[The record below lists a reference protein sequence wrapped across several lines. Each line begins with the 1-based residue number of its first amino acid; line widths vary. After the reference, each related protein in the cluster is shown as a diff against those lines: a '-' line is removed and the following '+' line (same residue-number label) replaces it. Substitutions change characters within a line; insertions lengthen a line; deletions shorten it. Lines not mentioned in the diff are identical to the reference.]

1 MKKTDIA
8 MIIFIASIA
17 VMAAFAIAN
26 NVPFLQVSK
35 KGESVP
41 TIEVISSKVA
51 DPDPKVFNSD
61 AINPTV
67 ETFIGK

>member
-1 MKKTDIA
+1 MKKTDVA

-17 VMAAFAIAN
+17 VMAAFAIAS
-26 NVPFLQVSK
+26 NVSFLRLSE

-41 TIEVISSKVA
+41 TIEVVSSTIEK
-51 DPDPKVFNSD
+51 PDPKVFNSN
-61 AINPTV
+61 AVNPTV

>member
-17 VMAAFAIAN
+17 ILVAFFIAS

-41 TIEVISSKVA
+41 TIESISSEVTN
-51 DPDPKVFNSD
+51 PDTKVFNES

-67 ETFIGK
+67 ETVIGK